1 MAKRS
6 YQRRSEDERIKDL
19 EQKVAQLRLKL
30 ERKQRKD
37 QPVLKEFKRAQ
48 KVLQR
53 FAVVAHEHARP
64 DIGNMVDAFAAGLA
78 RQIDLEPEEPR
89 RRARASAQPEGW

>member
-19 EQKVAQLRLKL
+19 EQKVAQLRLRL
-30 ERKQRKD
+30 ENKQRKD
-37 QPVLKEFKRAQ
+37 QPVLKEFKKVQ

-53 FAVVAHEHARP
+53 FAGVAHQHARA
-64 DIGNMVDAFAAGLA
+64 DIGNMIDAFSAGLA
-78 RQIDLEPEEPR
+78 RQVELVPNEPR
-89 RRARASAQPEGW
+89 RRTRDSAEEGW

>member
-19 EQKVAQLRLKL
+19 EQKVAQLRLRL
-30 ERKQRKD
+30 ESKQRKD
-37 QPVLKEFKRAQ
+37 QPVLKEFKRVQ

-53 FAVVAHEHARP
+53 FAGIAHQHARA
-64 DIGNMVDAFAAGLA
+64 DIGNMIDAFAAGLA
-78 RQIDLEPEEPR
+78 RQVELVPNESR
-89 RRARASAQPEGW
+89 RRARESAEEGW

>member
-19 EQKVAQLRLKL
+19 EHKVAQLRLRL
-30 ERKQRKD
+30 ENKQRKD
-37 QPVLKEFKRAQ
+37 QPVLKEFKKVQ

-53 FAVVAHEHARP
+53 FAGIAHQHARA
-64 DIGNMVDAFAAGLA
+64 DLGNMIDAFSAGLA
-78 RQIDLEPEEPR
+78 RQVDLVPNEPR
-89 RRARASAQPEGW
+89 RRSRAPAEEGW

>member
-19 EQKVAQLRLKL
+19 EEKVAQLRLKL
-30 ERKQRKD
+30 ENKQRKD
-37 QPVLKEFKRAQ
+37 QPVLKEYKRVQ

-53 FAVVAHEHARP
+53 FAGIAHQNARA
-64 DIGNMVDAFAAGLA
+64 DIGNMIDAFTAGLA
-78 RQIDLEPEEPR
+78 RQVELVPDEPR
-89 RRARASAQPEGW
+89 RRSRASAEEGW